1 MNKSAKRVA
10 QRYIE
15 SSYSDVLKG
24 NKKRAFEIFKFLISN
39 INNEYEFWLKSQ
51 IEKQNLEDLF
61 GEDYEYDMDHTPY
74 EFFEYEKFIDWEPN
88 KVKQI
93 NEDIFSFWSKSY
105 GIEITII
112 FDPSS
117 LTSKIRGK
125 APGFKV
131 AFGKGPKQVNFL
143 RNFEKLEDINKDWAW
158 NLLSKK
164 LIASDLRKLSEE
176 ISEYTKEFIESN

>member
-1 MNKSAKRVA
+1 
-10 QRYIE
+10 
-15 SSYSDVLKG
+15 
-24 NKKRAFEIFKFLISN
+24 
-39 INNEYEFWLKSQ
+39 
-51 IEKQNLEDLF
+51 
-61 GEDYEYDMDHTPY
+61 MDHTPY